1 MLAGH
6 DLGTALI
13 LMALVGTVLF
23 IAGAPLRIFV
33 SSLGAAAVLVNILV
47 TTSGNRMGRISTW
60 ASGCAGVKDYQSVCW
75 QTVHGEW
82 ALASGGWWGV
92 GLGASR
98 EKWGLLPEAHND
110 FIFAVI
116 GEELGLVGT
125 LAVLALFVVL
135 GLGLFRVVL
144 RSDDLF
150 IKIATGGVLTW
161 VLGQAVINIGAVIG
175 LLPVVG
181 VPLPLVSSGG
191 SALVM
196 TMVALGMVIG
206 FARRE
211 AGAQEALAARPG
223 LVRRSLAVLPVRRDG
238 RTR

>member
-1 MLAGH
+1 
-6 DLGTALI
+6 
-13 LMALVGTVLF
+13 
-23 IAGAPLRIFV
+23 
-33 SSLGAAAVLVNILV
+33 
-47 TTSGNRMGRISTW
+47 MGRISTW
-60 ASGCAGVKDYQSVCW
+60 ASGCSTDSTHYLDVCY
-75 QTVHGEW
+75 QTVHGEF
-82 ALASGGWWGV
+82 ALATGGWLGV
-92 GLGASR
+92 GLGGSR

-135 GLGLFRVVL
+135 ALGLFRIVI

-150 IKIATGGVLTW
+150 VKIATGGVLTW
-161 VLGQAVINIGAVIG
+161 VLGQAVINIGAVLG

-196 TMVALGMVIG
+196 AMVALGMVIG

-211 AGAQEALAARPG
+211 AGAAEALAARAG